1 MKQVIDSFT
10 VRHKDG
16 DNITIPNYN
25 RSKAIQCM
33 CSECMGFEEDV
44 MGCTDGKCP
53 LYPFRKRTLM
63 NRSRKDEQEQQDLP
77 TDA

>member
-1 MKQVIDSFT
+1 MPNKIDSFA

-16 DNITIPNYN
+16 GTIEIASYT
-25 RSKAIQCM
+25 RTKAIKCM

-44 MGCTDGKCP
+44 MGCTDVKCP

-63 NRSRKDEQEQQDLP
+63 NRSRKPEVEQDED
-77 TDA
+77 